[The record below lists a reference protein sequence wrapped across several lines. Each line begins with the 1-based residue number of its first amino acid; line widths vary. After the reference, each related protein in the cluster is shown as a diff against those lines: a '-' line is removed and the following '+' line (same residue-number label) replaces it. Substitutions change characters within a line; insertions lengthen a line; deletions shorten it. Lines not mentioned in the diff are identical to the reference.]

1 MITISDSLCIVF
13 YEFVRSNR
21 QNQGKMYGM
30 IYYWKDVQMNQVEVV
45 SFLAL

>member
-13 YEFVRSNR
+13 YEFVSR
-21 QNQGKMYGM
+21 QNHGKVYGM
-30 IYYWKDVQMNQVEVV
+30 IYYWKDVLMNQVEVV